1 MKIFNLTLVSL
12 GLLLVGCANKQP
24 REPQSSKI
32 HVVEKYITVGCPIP
46 EYTCEFKDDV
56 VDKLIDCISKQKVI
70 IDNCRTVGE
79 EVNKDNEE

>member
-1 MKIFNLTLVSL
+1 MKISNLILVSL

-32 HVVEKYITVGCPIP
+32 HVVEKSVVVGCPIP
-46 EYTCEFKDDV
+46 EYTCEFKDNV

-70 IDNCRTVGE
+70 IDNCRAVGE
-79 EVNKDNEE
+79 EMNKENEE